1 MSKILEE
8 IIKESEYKLTQ
19 FQGSSIDA
27 IEQNIQLKNDKI
39 YIKCLVRDKEVRLT
53 PEEIIVELKKPKLKD
68 GKE

>member
-1 MSKILEE
+1 MSRILEE
-8 IIKESEYKLTQ
+8 MIKKSEYKLTQ

-27 IEQNIQLKNDKI
+27 IEQNIVYKNDKI

>member
-1 MSKILEE
+1 MSRILEE
-8 IIKESEYKLTQ
+8 MIKKSEYKLTQ